1 MEQTLKADG
10 FDKAI
15 IGIDFNYEPAKL
27 VYSKQEMIQV
37 LVDSLEM
44 TLDDAI
50 EYLEYNVFC
59 AYVGEGAPIYID
71 TGSPSEVLEML
82 KIYG

>member
-1 MEQTLKADG
+1 
-10 FDKAI
+10 
-15 IGIDFNYEPAKL
+15 
-27 VYSKQEMIQV
+27 
-37 LVDSLEM
+37 M

-59 AYVGEGAPIYID
+59 AYVGEGTPIYID

-82 KIYG
+82 EAYG

>member
-15 IGIDFNYEPAKL
+15 IGIDFNYTPPKL
-27 VYSKQEMIQV
+27 VYDKQKMIEIMME
-37 LVDSLEM
+37 DEEC

-50 EYLEYNVFC
+50 DYLEYNTWC
-59 AYVGEGAPIYID
+59 AYVGEGTPIYID
-71 TGSPSEVLEML
+71 TGSPEEVLEL
-82 KIYG
+82 LENYG

>member
-15 IGIDFNYEPAKL
+15 IGIDFNYTPPKL
-27 VYSKQEMIQV
+27 VYDKQKMIEIMME
-37 LVDSLEM
+37 DEEC

-50 EYLEYNVFC
+50 DYLEYNTWC
-59 AYVGEGAPIYID
+59 AYVGEGTPIYID
-71 TGSPSEVLEML
+71 TGSPEEVLELL
-82 KIYG
+82 KNYG

>member
-37 LVDSLEM
+37 LIDS
-44 TLDDAI
+44 D
-50 EYLEYNVFC
+50 
-59 AYVGEGAPIYID
+59 
-71 TGSPSEVLEML
+71 
-82 KIYG
+82 

>member
-15 IGIDFNYEPAKL
+15 IGIDFNYTPPKL
-27 VYSKQEMIQV
+27 IYDKQKMIEIMME
-37 LVDSLEM
+37 DEEC

-50 EYLEYNVFC
+50 DYLEYNTWC
-59 AYVGEGAPIYID
+59 AYVGEGTPIYID
-71 TGSPSEVLEML
+71 TGSPEEVLEL
-82 KIYG
+82 LENYG

>member
-15 IGIDFNYEPAKL
+15 IGIDFNYTPPKL
-27 VYSKQEMIQV
+27 IYDKQKMIEIMME
-37 LVDSLEM
+37 DEEC

-50 EYLEYNVFC
+50 DYLEYNTWC
-59 AYVGEGAPIYID
+59 AYVGEGTPIYID
-71 TGSPSEVLEML
+71 TGSPEEVLELL
-82 KIYG
+82 KNYG